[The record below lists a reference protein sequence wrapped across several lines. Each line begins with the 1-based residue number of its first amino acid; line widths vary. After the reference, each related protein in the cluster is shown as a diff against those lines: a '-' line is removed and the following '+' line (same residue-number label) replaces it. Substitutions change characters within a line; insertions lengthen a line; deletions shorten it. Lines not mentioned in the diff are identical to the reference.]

1 MKQLHRESNR
11 RSPSGDSR
19 RRGIATVWLI
29 LWGPVLLVLFCITLD
44 LANLW
49 IARIELRNA
58 LDGAS
63 QATVKHW
70 GDGGTNS
77 TDVPRKVGVAFAD
90 ANTILGNPLA
100 IASNYGPGNLPNE
113 NLECDGDLVFGS
125 VVNQA
130 APFDFRS
137 DVSPACAPGK
147 VFIQIEKQ
155 DAGGGNPNQSE
166 PVHNDM
172 IYIEFQD
179 DFIDDDDDDDDDDE
193 SALEI
198 RSISFTIPDFGV
210 QNNKQPFFAGDKTP
224 QVGTTSG
231 INPGDVSFSFSDG
244 FSDDRYRTITLT
256 FAAGTFKEGDW
267 MHFGVSVNKLKP
279 PVLSPGTK
287 NNGEAW
293 HIAPVAVSVTF
304 YNSETNTTTIA
315 NGIFIDDKD
324 GPNNDIAI
332 ADISGGSA
340 KAAVHAQASVQVS
353 GFCTT
358 LLGIPDYTIYGD
370 STAVY
375 DCGTGKVQLI
385 RIRHFLP
392 ACP

>member
-1 MKQLHRESNR
+1 MKQLHRQSSLRGPHEESK
-11 RSPSGDSR
+11 

-44 LANLW
+44 LANIW
-49 IARIELRNA
+49 IARVELRNA
-58 LDGAS
+58 LDAAS
-63 QATVKHW
+63 QAAVKHW
-70 GDGGTNS
+70 GDDGTNS

-130 APFDFRS
+130 PPYDFRS

-147 VFIQIEKQ
+147 VFIQIDKH
-155 DAGGGNPNQSE
+155 DAGGGNPNKSE
-166 PVHNDM
+166 DVQNDM
-172 IYIEFQD
+172 IYIEFED
-179 DFIDDDDDDDDDDE
+179 DFGNTN
-193 SALEI
+193 LEI
-198 RSISFTIPDFGV
+198 QEISFTLPDFGV
-210 QNNKQPFFAGDKTP
+210 TPNKQPFFDKDKTP

-231 INPGDVSFSFSDG
+231 VTPGDVSFAFSDVVEAPNR
-244 FSDDRYRTITLT
+244 FRTITLT
-256 FAAGTFKEGDW
+256 FATGKFTEGDW

-279 PVLSPGTK
+279 PTLPPGTK
-287 NNGEAW
+287 NDGEAW
-293 HIAPVAVSVTF
+293 HIAPVAVAVTF
-304 YNSETNTTTIA
+304 YDPITNTTTIA
-315 NGIFIDDKD
+315 NGLFVDDGD
-324 GPNNDIAI
+324 PDNDIAI
-332 ADISGGSA
+332 ADISGGSGSA

-358 LLGIPDYTIYGD
+358 LLGIPDYTINGD

-385 RIRHFLP
+385 RIRYFLP
-392 ACP
+392 ECP